1 LEDLK
6 SKLFGS
12 SGVRGLVNKSLT
24 PVLTAEIGLAVTAFA
39 NVKKVLVARDTRV
52 SGPMLEEGLVS
63 GLLAGGADV
72 TFLGVIPTPVLAYLT
87 KTLGADI
94 GLMITASHN
103 PPQYNGVKIFDCN
116 GIAYGEKNQ
125 GNVEKII
132 QTKQFRRVDWR
143 SVGKAT
149 FSEQDQLYADMVRK
163 KVKLHRNWRV
173 VVDPGCG
180 ATYRLAP
187 MILKE
192 LGCRLIVVNAQPD
205 GFFPARSPEP
215 NVDSLKSL
223 ALIVKELGADV
234 GVAYDGDGDRVAFI
248 DENGVFADFDRV
260 LAAYAGHVVRGSN
273 GGTIVTTVEASMCVE
288 KMVEAEGGKV
298 RRTKVGD
305 VYVSEAIKK
314 YDAVFGGEPC
324 GAWIHPQFHCCPDGI
339 LSAVL
344 SLKALE
350 EKNKSLSE
358 FLSEVPQYPTLRK
371 NVACNDKTKYQI
383 VEKVGESIKSI
394 FPKYRQLSAI
404 DGVRLDLDNGWV
416 LIRSSGTEPLI
427 RITVEGESLIA
438 AKQIMQESLRLVR
451 NLSGE
456 S

>member
-1 LEDLK
+1 LK

-12 SGVRGLVNKSLT
+12 SGVRGLVNESLM
-24 PVLTAEIGLAVTAFA
+24 PALTAEIGLATATFA
-39 NVKKVLVARDTRV
+39 NAKKALVARDTRV

-63 GLLAGGADV
+63 GLLAGGVNV
-72 TFLGVIPTPVLAYLT
+72 TILGVVPTPVLAYLT
-87 KTLGADI
+87 KKLDADV

-103 PPQYNGVKIFDCN
+103 PSQYNGVKIFDCN
-116 GIAYGEKNQ
+116 GMAYGEKNQ
-125 GNVEKII
+125 DNVEKII
-132 QTKQFRRVDWR
+132 QNKRFRRAGWR
-143 SVGKAT
+143 NVGHVM
-149 FSEQDQLYADMVRK
+149 FSEQDHLYANMVLKR
-163 KVKLHRNWRV
+163 VKLRRNWRV

-192 LGCRLIVVNAQPD
+192 LGCRLLALNAQPD

-215 NVDSLKSL
+215 NVDSLKPL
-223 ALIVKELGADV
+223 ARLVKELDADV

-248 DENGVFADFDRV
+248 DEHGVFADFDRV
-260 LAAYAGHVVRGSN
+260 LAAYAGHIARGGK
-273 GGTIVTTVEASMCVE
+273 GGTIITTVEASMCVE

-350 EKNKSLSE
+350 EENQSLSE
-358 FLSEVPQYPTLRK
+358 FLSEVPQYSTLRK
-371 NVACNDKTKYQI
+371 NVACNDKIKYQV
-383 VEKVGESIKSI
+383 VEKVSECIESN
-394 FPKYRQLSAI
+394 FPKYRQLSVV
-404 DGVRLDLDNGWV
+404 DGVRLDVDNGWV
-416 LIRSSGTEPLI
+416 LIRASGTEPLI

-438 AKQIMQESLRLVR
+438 AKQIMQESLRLVK

-456 S
+456 G